1 MSNRKQLSQAMICD
15 AGEMLFSRHGYSAVG
30 IKMILD
36 EVGIPK
42 GSFYHYFKSKEAFAV
57 EVAEQYFTQRFD
69 RFCNDLAK
77 GGTCISEVILSTY
90 ESEIDD
96 MFEHEKVRGCV
107 LGNLFIEANSDLE
120 LLQTKLNDIYKR
132 WLTVFTE
139 CIEKGQQQ
147 GEFRKDIDAKQL
159 AAMFWAHWEGT
170 VLKFQVYSDKE
181 QVKQE
186 MRNFIQLMANPSS

>member
-1 MSNRKQLSQAMICD
+1 MSNRKKISQAIICD
-15 AGEMLFSRHGYSAVG
+15 AGELLFSRHGYSAVG

-57 EVAEQYFTQRFD
+57 EVVEQYFKQRLG
-69 RFCNDLAK
+69 RFCNNLAK
-77 GGTCISEVILSTY
+77 GDTSICEVILSTY
-90 ESEIDD
+90 ESQIDE
-96 MFEHEKVRGCV
+96 MFQYEKVRGCV
-107 LGNLFIEANSDLE
+107 IGNLFIEANSDLAM
-120 LLQTKLNDIYKR
+120 LQAKLNNIYQR

-147 GEFRKDIDAKQL
+147 DEFRKDIDAKQL

-170 VLKFQVYSDKE
+170 VLKFQVSSDKE

-186 MRNFIQLMANPSS
+186 MKNFMQLMASPAS